1 MFNNHTHRKKYMNL
15 IKHFIDTMK
24 TVLVTRA
31 TDINGRSDR
40 PEYWWFT
47 LYACIVFGL
56 LAVVDYYVIG
66 FTFWSILEPW
76 GEMQEA
82 GVLVALWTLGTLVQ
96 SITLTARRLHDRGHS
111 GWWQLMFI
119 VPFLNFIVFYWL
131 VRSAKDTPKY
141 LKYKNPYGKLPK

>member
-1 MFNNHTHRKKYMNL
+1 MNI

-47 LYACIVFGL
+47 LYATIVFGL
-56 LAVVDYYVIG
+56 LMVVDNYVLG
-66 FTFWSILEPW
+66 LTFFSILEPF
-76 GEMQEA
+76 GDNNDS
-82 GVLVALWTLGTLVQ
+82 GVLALLFMLGTLVQ

-131 VRSAKDTPKY
+131 VRGAKDRPKY

>member
-1 MFNNHTHRKKYMNL
+1 MN
-15 IKHFIDTMK
+15 IINHFIDTMK

-66 FTFWSILEPW
+66 FTFWSMLEPF
-76 GEMQEA
+76 GELQEA
-82 GVLVALWTLGTLVQ
+82 GVLAALFTLGTLVQ

-111 GWWQLMFI
+111 GWWQLMLI